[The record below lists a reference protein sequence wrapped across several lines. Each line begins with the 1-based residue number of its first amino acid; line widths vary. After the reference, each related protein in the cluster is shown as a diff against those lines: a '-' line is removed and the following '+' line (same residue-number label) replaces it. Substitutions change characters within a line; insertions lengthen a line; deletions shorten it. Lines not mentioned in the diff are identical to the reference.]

1 MADSPK
7 LPPARVARAV
17 DAVRRRLRRFEQKL
31 VPPANCGAGHD
42 GGPHSLPARSTPQ
55 LSSASLTY

>member
-1 MADSPK
+1 MSDNSK

-31 VPPANCGAGHD
+31 VPPPIAVLDMTAVAF
-42 GGPHSLPARSTPQ
+42 LPAPSTPQ